1 MAKKTNDL
9 HFRASSANAIQE
21 SELADVL
28 IVRINTDI
36 ESSNKPRLINYLKTK
51 IDMWF
56 FFKLK
61 CLIFFFKL

>member
-9 HFRASSANAIQE
+9 HFLASSANAIQE

-28 IVRINTDI
+28 IVRKNTAI
-36 ESSNKPRLINYLKTK
+36 ESSNKPRLTNYLKTE

-56 FFKLK
+56 F
-61 CLIFFFKL
+61 

>member
-28 IVRINTDI
+28 IVRINTAI
-36 ESSNKPRLINYLKTK
+36 ESSNKPRLTNYLKTK

-56 FFKLK
+56 FF
-61 CLIFFFKL
+61 

>member
-28 IVRINTDI
+28 IVRINTAI
-36 ESSNKPRLINYLKTK
+36 ESSNKLRLTNYLKTK
-51 IDMWF
+51 IDMCF
-56 FFKLK
+56 FYIEIFN
-61 CLIFFFKL
+61 IFF

>member
-21 SELADVL
+21 FELADVL
-28 IVRINTDI
+28 IVRINTAI
-36 ESSNKPRLINYLKTK
+36 ESSNKLRLTNYLKTK

-56 FFKLK
+56 FYIEIFI
-61 CLIFFFKL
+61 IFF